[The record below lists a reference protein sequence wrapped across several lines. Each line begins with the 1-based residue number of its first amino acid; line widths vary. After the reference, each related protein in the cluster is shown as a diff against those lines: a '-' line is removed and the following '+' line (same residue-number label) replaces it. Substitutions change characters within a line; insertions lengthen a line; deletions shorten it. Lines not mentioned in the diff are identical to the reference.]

1 MRKKYLMQT
10 PTPQQKAQDEVPSQQ
25 SLQNKKALQELA
37 QNEKIVQWVNH
48 MVNYHRRKT
57 EEKAL
62 LDLCLQCIYTVL
74 FP

>member
-1 MRKKYLMQT
+1 MQT
-10 PTPQQKAQDEVPSQQ
+10 PTPQQKAQDEGPSQQ
-25 SLQNKKALQELA
+25 SLQNKKALLELA

>member
-1 MRKKYLMQT
+1 MQT
-10 PTPQQKAQDEVPSQQ
+10 PTPQQKAQDEMPSQQ

-37 QNEKIVQWVNH
+37 QNEKIVQWVNN

>member
-10 PTPQQKAQDEVPSQQ
+10 PTPQQKAQDEIPSQQ

-37 QNEKIVQWVNH
+37 QNEKIVQWVNN